1 MHNLLQITQIS
12 ALLAIASAVTI
23 GTGTAVQAAGF
34 EILAPHRAV
43 YDLKLKQASDRS
55 GIEAMT
61 GRIVYELTGNECDG
75 LSVRYR
81 FVTTIATSSES
92 YRTDQQTATFE
103 SPDGREFTFLTKS
116 LVDDRL
122 ESTVKGR
129 AVRKEAGTTVDLAQ
143 PETRQLELEP
153 SVFISTHLVDVI
165 TAALR
170 GESLVRRD
178 IFDGSDGADEVVSS
192 STFIGEAKAVGATF
206 DGESPEA
213 VARIDNR
220 EAWPVTV
227 SYFDKTVG
235 ATAESIP
242 LYEASFLLYP
252 NGISRRLIMRYP
264 DYSLE
269 GELTSLEMLERQ
281 PCAKN

>member
-1 MHNLLQITQIS
+1 VNIRPNIS
-12 ALLAIASAVTI
+12 PKLALLALASVAVASSAS
-23 GTGTAVQAAGF
+23 AVQAAGF
-34 EILAPHRAV
+34 EILTPHRAV

-61 GRIVYELTGNECDG
+61 GRIVYEVTGNECEG

-81 FVTTIATSSES
+81 FVTNIATGSES

-129 AVRKEAGTTVDLAQ
+129 AVRNDAKTLVELAQ
-143 PETRQLELEP
+143 PEARQLQLDP
-153 SVFISTHLVDVI
+153 SVFISTHLIDVI
-165 TAALR
+165 TAAQH
-170 GESLVRRD
+170 GESQLRRD
-178 IFDGSDGADEVVSS
+178 IFDGSDGADEVVAS
-192 STFIGEAKAVGATF
+192 STFIGEPKVVSTPF
-206 DGESPEA
+206 EGESAEA
-213 VARIDNR
+213 VARIDTPQ
-220 EAWPVTV
+220 AWPVTV

-235 ATAESIP
+235 ATAESLPI
-242 LYEASFLLYP
+242 YEASFLLYP

-264 DYSLE
+264 DYSLT
-269 GELTSLEMLERQ
+269 GELTSLELLERH
-281 PCAKN
+281 PCKN